1 MAIEIRFLPA
11 ACRSV
16 CAVLLMLGAPVVF
29 AQQTT
34 SAPAAPSTGGLDEIV
49 VTARKQQERLQD
61 VPITI
66 AELSGAQLQSSGVTT
81 ASDLPSLV
89 SGLVWSNQG
98 AWIEPN
104 IRGSYTSV
112 AAVGSQSP
120 IAIYLDGV
128 YQPMQAGTIADLPD
142 VDRVEVL
149 KGPQGTLFGRNATG
163 GAISIYTLDPSFT
176 PTGSFS
182 LQSGLY
188 GGGSSENS
196 GHYRGTAFF
205 SGPLIDD
212 TLAGSISTYYD
223 TTDGYFHDDVTG
235 GRAGHISAE
244 GVRAKL
250 LWKPIEGV
258 SFVTTFYYSHR
269 DDGAAESALPFDG
282 ITTAKFYPG
291 AIVPSEPW
299 HIAYNGE
306 PDKADITNEGAS
318 IKGTFEFDSG
328 TLTSITGYSRAD
340 VHSLVDVNAAYS
352 PACVAAGACLFADLV
367 TSNNSYTQEFDF
379 ASKPIG
385 PFRYVAGLFGF
396 YNVPKEVD
404 AYDGFQADGSVVKNI
419 SYAAFAEGT
428 YDVTDSLSAIAGV
441 RVNKDILRANG
452 YFEGE
457 APVNYADKDWTSTT
471 PRGSLVYKIN
481 PIVNAYFTYSKGFK
495 AGIVSGTPTTA
506 PPANPEKLSAYEVG
520 IKAAQQNYS
529 VNLAA
534 FYYDYTDLQI
544 EVFNIATL
552 TTVPENAAKAK
563 VEGLDLDGAYKFGD
577 AFELRADTS
586 FLPTAKYT
594 SFPMA
599 VAYLP
604 PIGPN
609 GLTTVTNYN
618 ASGSRMLTT
627 PRFTG
632 TLTGIYRRTIAAGN
646 LEANASIYHSS
657 DYRWEYTGVFTTAAY
672 SLVNAQVSFTPTST
686 NVKYSLY
693 GKNLN
698 NAAYVQGAL
707 PTADAYQA
715 LYAPPREV
723 GVRLDYSF

>member
-1 MAIEIRFLPA
+1 VPA
-11 ACRSV
+11 ALFI
-16 CAVLLMLGAPVVF
+16 ALAPIVS
-29 AQQTT
+29 AQQAT
-34 SAPAAPSTGGLDEIV
+34 STPAASSSGGLDEIV
-49 VTARKQQERLQD
+49 VTARKQEERLQD

-66 AELSGAQLQSSGVTT
+66 AELTGAQLKSSGVTT
-81 ASDLPSLV
+81 TSDLPSVV

-128 YQPMQAGTIADLPD
+128 YQPMQAGTLSDLPD
-142 VDRVEVL
+142 VNRVEVL

-163 GAISIYTLDPSFT
+163 GAISVYTLDPTFL

-188 GGGSSENS
+188 GGGTSENS
-196 GHYRGTAFF
+196 SHYRGTAFL
-205 SGPLIDD
+205 SGPLLDD
-212 TLAGSISTYYD
+212 TLAGSLSTYYD

-235 GRAGHISAE
+235 GRGGHISAE

-250 LWKPIEGV
+250 LWKPADGV
-258 SFVTTFYYSHR
+258 SFLTTFYYSHR
-269 DDGAAESALPFDG
+269 DDGAAESAVAFDE

-291 AIVPSEPW
+291 AIVPTAPW
-299 HIAYNGE
+299 HMAYNVE

-318 IKGTFEFDSG
+318 IKATVDLDSG
-328 TLTSITGYSRAD
+328 TLTSISGYSRTD
-340 VHSLVDVNAAYS
+340 VHSLVDVNAADS
-352 PACVAAGACLFADLV
+352 LACVAAGACLYADLV

-396 YNVPKEVD
+396 YNVPKEGD
-404 AYDGFQADGSVVKNI
+404 GYDGFSVDASVVKNI

-441 RVNKDILRANG
+441 RVNKDILRADG
-452 YFEGE
+452 YFVPE
-457 APVNYADKDWTSTT
+457 APVEYADKSWTSTT

-481 PIVNAYFTYSKGFK
+481 PVLNTYFTYSKGFK
-495 AGIVSGTPTTA
+495 AGVVSGTPTTA

-520 IKAAQQNYS
+520 IKAAAQNYS

-544 EVFNIATL
+544 EVFNIYTL
-552 TTVPENAAKAK
+552 SSVPENAAKAK
-563 VEGLDLDGAYKFGD
+563 VEGLDLDGAYKFGGGFEVHAD
-577 AFELRADTS
+577 AS

-594 SFPMA
+594 SFPSA
-599 VAYLP
+599 LAYLP
-604 PIGPN
+604 PIGPK
-609 GLTTVTNYN
+609 GLLTDTDYD

-632 TLTGIYRRTIAAGN
+632 TLTGIYRYTMAAGD

-672 SLVNAQVSFTPTST
+672 SLVNAQVSFTPAST

-698 NAAYVQGAL
+698 NAAYIQGAL
-707 PTADAYQA
+707 PTAYAYQA

-723 GVRLDYSF
+723 GLRLDYSF